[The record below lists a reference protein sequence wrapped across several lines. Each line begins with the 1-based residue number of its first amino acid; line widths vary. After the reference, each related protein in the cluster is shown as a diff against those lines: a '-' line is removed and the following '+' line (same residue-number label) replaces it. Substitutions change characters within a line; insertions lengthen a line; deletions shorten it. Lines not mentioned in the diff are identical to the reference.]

1 MQDFFSTAVA
11 NGLNPKQLEL
21 GNETSEE
28 ANKIFNM
35 LRNDLFQKANALKVG
50 RENQKELNKA
60 QILHG
65 FENTGSQNGY
75 GTSPTTGMHLQ
86 QNFIGT
92 KYADMVLEANE
103 QLKDKKAYSSYEVAE
118 GRYNDV
124 LRQLENER
132 VRLIEQ
138 GMDEQT
144 VNGLFGNYMQTL
156 HRPQR
161 DEFGEKK
168 QNLDSRKFEYEQ
180 GKLAREKE
188 FDDYQT
194 ENDIKLENLRLENKG
209 KYEALKKEYYVE
221 KLNIKHKLDKDKA
234 SYTSGLKKAEK
245 GESDTGNLFETDVII
260 DMLEG
265 EVPIPFKPEE
275 VIFLPDAKIYGQE
288 IRGFSYDGAGNIFVN
303 LPSGEEIVK
312 KQISTD
318 DLISLIKD
326 KGIRQR
332 VKNELDAYFKDKSD
346 DDIFEKENVYF

>member
-1 MQDFFSTAVA
+1 MTH
-11 NGLNPKQLEL
+11 LE
-21 GNETSEE
+21 
-28 ANKIFNM
+28 IF
-35 LRNDLFQKANALKVG
+35 R
-50 RENQKELNKA
+50 
-60 QILHG
+60 
-65 FENTGSQNGY
+65 
-75 GTSPTTGMHLQ
+75 P
-86 QNFIGT
+86 FIF
-92 KYADMVLEANE
+92 K
-103 QLKDKKAYSSYEVAE
+103 
-118 GRYNDV
+118 
-124 LRQLENER
+124 
-132 VRLIEQ
+132 
-138 GMDEQT
+138 
-144 VNGLFGNYMQTL
+144 
-156 HRPQR
+156 
-161 DEFGEKK
+161 
-168 QNLDSRKFEYEQ
+168 
-180 GKLAREKE
+180 
-188 FDDYQT
+188 T

-234 SYTSGLKKAEK
+234 SYKSGLKKAEK